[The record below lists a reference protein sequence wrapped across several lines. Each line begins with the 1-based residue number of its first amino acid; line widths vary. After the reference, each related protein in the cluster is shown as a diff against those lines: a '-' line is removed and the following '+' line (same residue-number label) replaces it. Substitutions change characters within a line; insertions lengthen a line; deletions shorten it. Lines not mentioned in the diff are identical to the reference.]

1 MKTLEDSTKEALDN
15 MPWLLE
21 AQYEPLKNQLIML
34 AQDYDSNRQTSTS
47 AAWGLAYRYALS
59 LKPEEASIDFDPIE
73 DLLKRESAGQGLKY
87 E

>member
-1 MKTLEDSTKEALDN
+1 MKTLEDTTKKALEQ

-21 AQYEPLKNQLIML
+21 SQYEPLKQQLIML

-59 LKPEEASIDFDPIE
+59 LKPSDEPDINFDPIE
-73 DLLKRESAGQGLKY
+73 DLLKREANV
-87 E
+87 

>member
-1 MKTLEDSTKEALDN
+1 MQTLEDSTKKALEQ

-21 AQYEPLKNQLIML
+21 PEYAPLQMQLIML

-59 LKPEEASIDFDPIE
+59 LKPSDETSIDFDPIE
-73 DLLKRESAGQGLKY
+73 ELLKREADA
-87 E
+87 